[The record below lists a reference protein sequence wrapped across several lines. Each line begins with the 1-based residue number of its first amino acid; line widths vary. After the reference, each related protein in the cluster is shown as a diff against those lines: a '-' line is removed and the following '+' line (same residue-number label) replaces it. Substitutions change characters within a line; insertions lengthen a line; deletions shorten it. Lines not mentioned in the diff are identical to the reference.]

1 MALIK
6 ILLIILFLLSLHDRT
21 KIVGSNRHYEFF
33 GHHRNDQKDD
43 QTPKSAAEEQP
54 DSGDKQLEQHSKNQ
68 SNQTEAFKPKTD
80 CIRKG
85 DRIENLNNLMVNL
98 RQFYEQTLGQLLV
111 LRLPD
116 IFRIAC
122 SNDELAKQDLN
133 TLILLLLGSAVQCD
147 RKEYFIEK
155 IKQLDLDDQHE
166 IVACIQQ
173 ITDNPISV
181 WSINEWSDLN
191 LLPQSEH
198 EKMFNLLFLHVQSL
212 VSERDQLLARLV
224 SIVLKIE
231 KLSKQCNCGQSRNS
245 ELDDELMSLLSLA
258 ASAETGRRRDAP
270 AEQSNYS
277 IINNINNINL
287 ANLTIN
293 QSFSTPS
300 KFSCGKLDST
310 APPNVSNRSLLT
322 CPNCRALSLSDLSS
336 SSKLEKKV
344 ELEDSSLT
352 SLPSLTKE
360 DEERNLKLKQT
371 IEELNDFKQRLRT
384 VQAELEEKREML
396 VELKEL
402 LEQSKETCVRLR
414 EENIELAQEARAIK
428 AYRDEIDILTEKV
441 RTFHHLENELQKY
454 KLKMNEFDFYKAR
467 VDELRDENRLLSE
480 AKQMLEEQL
489 EISRK
494 KTENLSEVESQLY
507 QMKAYSSELK
517 TQRELDKDKIQSL
530 IEQIAE
536 LQVEKKSTIEEL
548 SVCQSELK
556 HLRSQLSN
564 SQIYLNDYKATGN
577 SAGSSEKEKHRST
590 KPTECSN
597 ECSEENSLELMQMIT
612 DTGSLE
618 ANEKNLRSSLLEQLN
633 SDASKRIL
641 KLELENQKLKFI
653 IENLRTNNPNPLNGT
668 TSPNDELNGTERQ
681 KHSSISSLGSAHSDE
696 STANNKT
703 ITNQI
708 NDHRLGER
716 CSSNS
721 STDSIKSTSLS
732 VFSSATG
739 DANSTSASQAATNQF
754 STSTSPLD
762 TNEYDSGC
770 VSLICESN
778 KSSSITPV
786 NMLRMQKQQLQ
797 LDKERLE
804 QQMLDINTA
813 NSNESSKA
821 NNAPIRQQSAN
832 EQLTNPASGSQ
843 SINQTGAVDLNG
855 APHLLSGSNNYNHR
869 TSSESSSNCDDEH
882 HHQLSKL
889 RLFDGSNSSLSSN
902 ASSVGLKQFA
912 SQHSQRTDL
921 NKLNNNYL
929 SNLNSSISSTKNRP
943 STISGDQIKQ
953 IKQIDVKRMPL
964 IETTQIEVGLTFEV
978 SNFLSWF

>member
-1 MALIK
+1 
-6 ILLIILFLLSLHDRT
+6 
-21 KIVGSNRHYEFF
+21 
-33 GHHRNDQKDD
+33 
-43 QTPKSAAEEQP
+43 
-54 DSGDKQLEQHSKNQ
+54 
-68 SNQTEAFKPKTD
+68 
-80 CIRKG
+80 
-85 DRIENLNNLMVNL
+85 MVNL
-98 RQFYEQTLGQLLV
+98 SQFYEQTLGQLLV

-122 SNDELAKQDLN
+122 STDEFAKQDLN

-191 LLPQSEH
+191 LLPQTEH
-198 EKMFNLLFLHVQSL
+198 AKMFNLLYLHVQSL

-224 SIVLKIE
+224 SLVLKIE
-231 KLSKQCNCGQSRNS
+231 KLSKQCDCGQSNNS
-245 ELDDELMSLLSLA
+245 ELDDEMISLLRLA
-258 ASAETGRRRDAP
+258 AESGNPQTEPG
-270 AEQSNYS
+270 NYS
-277 IINNINNINL
+277 IINNINNISL
-287 ANLTIN
+287 ANVTIN
-293 QSFSTPS
+293 QSYSTPS
-300 KFSCGKLDST
+300 KFGKLDSS
-310 APPNVSNRSLLT
+310 ALLNVSNRSLLT
-322 CPNCRALSLSDLSS
+322 CSNCRALLLSDSS
-336 SSKLEKKV
+336 ASSKLEKKT

-360 DEERNLKLKQT
+360 DEERSLKLKQT
-371 IEELNDFKQRLRT
+371 VEELNDFKQRLRT

-428 AYRDEIDILTEKV
+428 AYRDEIDILNEKV

-494 KTENLSEVESQLY
+494 KSENLGEVESQLY

-564 SQIYLNDYKATGN
+564 SQIYLADYNSKTAADKDRAATG
-577 SAGSSEKEKHRST
+577 
-590 KPTECSN
+590 KPAECSN

-612 DTGSLE
+612 DTGGLE
-618 ANEKNLRSSLLEQLN
+618 TNEKNLRSSLLEQLN

-653 IENLRTNNPNPLNGT
+653 IENLRTNNPLNGDA
-668 TSPNDELNGTERQ
+668 SPNDELNDDKRE
-681 KHSSISSLGSAHSDE
+681 KHSSISSSLGSVHSDE

-703 ITNQI
+703 TTNQI
-708 NDHRLGER
+708 SDHRLGER

-739 DANSTSASQAATNQF
+739 ELNGHANSSSANQTNASQF
-754 STSTSPLD
+754 STSISPLD
-762 TNEYDSGC
+762 QYDSGC
-770 VSLICESN
+770 VSLICEGN

-786 NMLRMQKQQLQ
+786 NMLRMQKQQQQ

-804 QQMLDINTA
+804 EQMLDIKTT
-813 NSNESSKA
+813 NESSKA
-821 NNAPIRQQSAN
+821 NNGPIRQSTN
-832 EQLTNPASGSQ
+832 GPLTNGGHQ
-843 SINQTGAVDLNG
+843 SVNQTAVRNSSNGVADLNVQMNG
-855 APHLLSGSNNYNHR
+855 ISSAHILLNASTNYNR
-869 TSSESSSNCDDEH
+869 TSSESSSNCDEEH
-882 HHQLSKL
+882 HHQLTKL

-902 ASSVGLKQFA
+902 ASSNGLKQFA
-912 SQHSQRTDL
+912 SRHADL
-921 NKLNNNYL
+921 TNKLNNNLNSNLNNNYI

-964 IETTQIEVGLTFEV
+964 IETTQIEVSFPF
-978 SNFLSWF
+978 SFLVLKSFLKAIFILLLICFIEKPFLELNSERRKFKRLGASRLQSLLASC

>member
-1 MALIK
+1 MIARK
-6 ILLIILFLLSLHDRT
+6 SPPRPFRF
-21 KIVGSNRHYEFF
+21 RR
-33 GHHRNDQKDD
+33 RNDQKDEHP
-43 QTPKSAAEEQP
+43 PKSAAEERP
-54 DSGDKQLEQHSKNQ
+54 DDKQLDQQTNQNQ
-68 SNQTEAFKPKTD
+68 SDQTEAYKPKTD

-122 SNDELAKQDLN
+122 CSDELAKQDLN

-147 RKEYFIEK
+147 RKEIFIEK

-181 WSINEWSDLN
+181 WSISEWSDLN

-198 EKMFNLLFLHVQSL
+198 EKMFNLLVLHVQSL

-224 SIVLKIE
+224 GIVLKIE
-231 KLSKQCNCGQSRNS
+231 RLSKQCNCSESRNS
-245 ELDDELMSLLSLA
+245 ELDDELMGLLSLA
-258 ASAETGRRRDAP
+258 AETDRRSDP
-270 AEQSNYS
+270 PTEQGNYS
-277 IINNINNINL
+277 IINNINNISL
-287 ANLTIN
+287 TNLTIN
-293 QSFSTPS
+293 QSFSSPS
-300 KFSCGKLDST
+300 KFSSSKLDSP
-310 APPNVSNRSLLT
+310 APLNVSSRSPLA
-322 CPNCRALSLSDLSS
+322 CPNCRALSLGDLSA
-336 SSKLEKKV
+336 SSKLDKKA

-402 LEQSKETCVRLR
+402 LEQSKETCVKLR

-467 VDELRDENRLLSE
+467 VDELRDENRLLSD

-494 KTENLSEVESQLY
+494 KSENLSEVESQLY

-564 SQIYLNDYKATGN
+564 SQVYLNDYKATG
-577 SAGSSEKEKHRST
+577 EKEKDR
-590 KPTECSN
+590 KPAECSN
-597 ECSEENSLELMQMIT
+597 ECSGENSLELQVIT
-612 DTGSLE
+612 DTGGLE

-653 IENLRTNNPNPLNGT
+653 IENLRTNNPNQLNGT
-668 TSPNDELNGTERQ
+668 TSPADELNGGERQ

-703 ITNQI
+703 ITNQ
-708 NDHRLGER
+708 DHRLGER

-739 DANSTSASQAATNQF
+739 DANSISASQAATNQF

-786 NMLRMQKQQLQ
+786 NMLRMQKQQQQ

-804 QQMLDINTA
+804 NQMLDA
-813 NSNESSKA
+813 ANESSKA
-821 NNAPIRQQSAN
+821 NNAPIRQQSTN
-832 EQLTNPASGSQ
+832 DQLANPASGRQ
-843 SINQTGAVDLNG
+843 SVNQTAADLNG
-855 APHLLSGSNNYNHR
+855 LNGASLNGAAHPISSANNYR
-869 TSSESSSNCDDEH
+869 TSSESSSNCDDDH
-882 HHQLSKL
+882 HHQHQLSKL

-902 ASSVGLKQFA
+902 ASSIGLKQFA
-912 SQHSQRTDL
+912 GQHAQRTDL

-929 SNLNSSISSTKNRP
+929 SNLNSSVSSTKKRP

-964 IETTQIEVGLTFEV
+964 IETTQIEVGLTFNASSIFFGFEK
-978 SNFLSWF
+978 F